1 MQKFTSHTGIAA
13 PMLVDNV
20 DTDQIIPSKEMN
32 RVSREGLGEGL
43 FALARYRY
51 ERGSKAGEREDF
63 ILNQADY
70 AGASILLA
78 GANFGCGSSREHAV
92 WALTDFG
99 FRVIIAAGF
108 GRIFQRNCARNGLL
122 AAELEK
128 SDIAQIAAQ
137 VAESPRERRLRIDL
151 EKCEIHAPDGGVYV
165 FAVAECDR
173 QMLLDG
179 LDHIDCTLQHR
190 DAIDTFTARDREAR
204 PWAYL
209 S

>member
-1 MQKFTSHTGIAA
+1 MRKLTSHAGIAA

-20 DTDQIIPSKEMN
+20 DTDQIIPSREMN
-32 RVSREGLGEGL
+32 RVSRDGLGDGL

-122 AAELEK
+122 AAELDR
-128 SDIAQIAAQ
+128 SDIARIAAQ
-137 VAESPRERRLRIDL
+137 VAESPRERHVRIDL
-151 EKCEIHAPDGGVYV
+151 GKCEIHAPDGDVYE
-165 FAVAECDR
+165 FAVAE
-173 QMLLDG
+173 
-179 LDHIDCTLQHR
+179 
-190 DAIDTFTARDREAR
+190 FTAGDRGAR